1 MIEGSAPPGLQL
13 ALSACQYPGGVL
25 DRTPRQDLD
34 LYIDRP
40 GPADRSGRR
49 LRDWLLQ
56 QPGRRALIHT
66 GDSIYIDATAGL
78 FDPQLV
84 ADGSA
89 ATEPGRGDALRDALR
104 RAYRH
109 TRGSLYRSVTQRLQL
124 IDDHEL
130 IDNWE
135 PSLDVARQQALQQRL
150 DIGREVFIERALLLA
165 APPAPIGDS
174 ALPLWGEQPIGDLRC
189 FIADTRT
196 ERSARD
202 PAAPALARIMSR
214 AQFGALLAWL
224 DPLPQESGS
233 TAYRRVVITPS
244 ILLPRRLASSEH
256 PAGALRSDAWDGYP
270 GALHALLAA
279 LAERPRLKGLFLSGD
294 EHLPCVLRAEVA
306 RADGSAAPAELL
318 SVHTGAL
325 YAPYP
330 FANSR
335 PEDFSDERSFG
346 FRAEHAGA
354 VRDYVCRIRSCW
366 FPLEQGDGFTTL
378 AFGADR
384 CADPEV
390 VFRAADGR
398 DYVWPGG

>member
-1 MIEGSAPPGLQL
+1 
-13 ALSACQYPGGVL
+13 
-25 DRTPRQDLD
+25 
-34 LYIDRP
+34 
-40 GPADRSGRR
+40 
-49 LRDWLLQ
+49 
-56 QPGRRALIHT
+56 
-66 GDSIYIDATAGL
+66 
-78 FDPQLV
+78 
-84 ADGSA
+84 
-89 ATEPGRGDALRDALR
+89 
-104 RAYRH
+104 
-109 TRGSLYRSVTQRLQL
+109 
-124 IDDHEL
+124 
-130 IDNWE
+130 
-135 PSLDVARQQALQQRL
+135 
-150 DIGREVFIERALLLA
+150 
-165 APPAPIGDS
+165 
-174 ALPLWGEQPIGDLRC
+174 
-189 FIADTRT
+189 
-196 ERSARD
+196 
-202 PAAPALARIMSR
+202 MSR
-214 AQFGALLAWL
+214 AQFDALLAWL

-306 RADGSAAPAELL
+306 RADGSAAAPAELL

-398 DYVWPGG
+398 DYAWPGG

>member
-1 MIEGSAPPGLQL
+1 MRDAARSRAP
-13 ALSACQYPGGVL
+13 
-25 DRTPRQDLD
+25 
-34 LYIDRP
+34 
-40 GPADRSGRR
+40 
-49 LRDWLLQ
+49 
-56 QPGRRALIHT
+56 PGRRALIHT

-130 IDNWE
+130 IENWE
-135 PSLDVARQQALQQRL
+135 PSLDAARQQALQQRL

-174 ALPLWGEQPIGDLRC
+174 ALPLWGEQAIGDLRC

-202 PAAPALARIMSR
+202 PAAPAQARIMSR
-214 AQFGALLAWL
+214 AQFDALLAWL

-398 DYVWPGG
+398 DYAWPGG